1 MARDYYEI
9 LGVSR
14 NASDEE
20 LKKAYRK
27 IAMKYHPDK
36 NPGNKQAEG
45 KFKEAAEAYSV
56 LTDSGKRRT
65 YDQFG
70 HDGLKSRGFGNAG
83 GFGGSYGFD
92 PFDIFREVFGGG
104 FGGFEDLFSGG
115 AGSRTR
121 TGSRSGSDLK
131 IKLALTLE
139 EINAG
144 VTKKVKIK
152 RMNVCNT
159 CNGSGAK
166 PGTSRITCPVCHGSG
181 EVREMTRSLF
191 GQMVNVRPCS
201 NCQGEGSIAEQR
213 CSGCG
218 GDGRVRGIKEV
229 SVQVPSGVSAG
240 NYLTMRDEGN
250 AGIRKS
256 PRGNLI
262 VIFDEKPHDIFIRN
276 EDDVFVNLHITTAE
290 AVLGTDLEIPTLNGR
305 VRLAI
310 PSGTQPGKMLRLR
323 HKGIHHLHHSGK
335 GDQIVRIKV
344 DIPVNPGNQEKKLY
358 RELIDIE
365 QKRDKKSS
373 RFSKIE

>member
-1 MARDYYEI
+1 M
-9 LGVSR
+9 
-14 NASDEE
+14 
-20 LKKAYRK
+20 
-27 IAMKYHPDK
+27 
-36 NPGNKQAEG
+36 
-45 KFKEAAEAYSV
+45 
-56 LTDSGKRRT
+56 
-65 YDQFG
+65 
-70 HDGLKSRGFGNAG
+70 
-83 GFGGSYGFD
+83 
-92 PFDIFREVFGGG
+92 
-104 FGGFEDLFSGG
+104 
-115 AGSRTR
+115 
-121 TGSRSGSDLK
+121 K

-144 VTKKVKIK
+144 VNKKVKIK

-201 NCQGEGSIAEQR
+201 NCQGEGSIAEQC

-218 GDGRVRGIKEV
+218 GDGRVRGVKEV
-229 SVQVPSGVSAG
+229 SVQVPPGVSAG

-344 DIPVNPGNQEKKLY
+344 DIPVNPGSQEKKLY

-373 RFSKIE
+373 RLCFLLVLFIHCSYCENRSDPVESRRGDTKYLQENCFFSDESGGSRSIDRANALAIPAL